1 MISCNSGGTYIA
13 KAILGFSLNRD
24 LVRNR
29 FIKRIQD
36 EDDSREVG
44 LSKEILEDI

>member
-1 MISCNSGGTYIA
+1 VKCGRLFQSYIA

-29 FIKRIQD
+29 LIKRIQD
-36 EDDSREVG
+36 EDD
-44 LSKEILEDI
+44 